1 MIKIKR
7 VYESSS
13 ENDGFRILVDRIWP
27 RGVSKE
33 KADLDAWMKEIAP
46 TNDLRKWFSHD
57 PKKWNEFENRYKN
70 ELKDKSELIN
80 EIKDIEKDKGKVT
93 LIYSAK
99 DKEHNN
105 AVVLEHTLR
114 KL

>member
-80 EIKDIEKDKGKVT
+80 EIKGIEMDKGKIT

-99 DKEHNN
+99 DNEHNN
-105 AVVLEHTLR
+105 AVVLEHILR